1 MRYLRDSDRQAL
13 QLAGDLEKAI
23 HQWLGQRGVDGTC
36 TISPYV
42 DPAGRP
48 AVLVKMDGHV
58 AGAMV
63 AGLNQPRDHN
73 GPRARP

>member
-23 HQWLGQRGVDGTC
+23 QQWLGQRGVDGAC

-48 AVLVKMDGHV
+48 AVLVKMDGQV
-58 AGAMV
+58 ARAMV
-63 AGLNQPRDHN
+63 VGLTQPHDHD

>member
-23 HQWLGQRGVDGTC
+23 QQWLGRRGVNGAC

-42 DPAGRP
+42 GPDGRP

-63 AGLNQPRDHN
+63 TGLNQPRDHDV
-73 GPRARP
+73 PRP